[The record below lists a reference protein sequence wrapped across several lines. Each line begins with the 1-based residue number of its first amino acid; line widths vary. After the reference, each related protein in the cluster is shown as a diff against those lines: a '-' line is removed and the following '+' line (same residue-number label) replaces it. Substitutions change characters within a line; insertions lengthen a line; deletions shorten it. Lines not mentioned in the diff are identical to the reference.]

1 MSNKSIAEADFLRLE
16 QKIIKLLELVEKLKQ
31 ENQKLV
37 EAISRME
44 AEKTAAVERINL
56 MLDKIDELL

>member
-1 MSNKSIAEADFLRLE
+1 MINKQIAEAEFLILE
-16 QKIIKLLELVEKLKQ
+16 QKIIKLLDLIEKLKQ

-37 EAISRME
+37 ETVSKLE
-44 AEKTAAVERINL
+44 AEKQAAVERINI

>member
-1 MSNKSIAEADFLRLE
+1 MSNKSIAESEFLRLE

-31 ENQKLV
+31 ENQKVV
-37 EAISRME
+37 ERVSKLE
-44 AEKTAAVERINL
+44 AEKTAAVERINI

>member
-1 MSNKSIAEADFLRLE
+1 MINKVAEDDFIRLE

-37 EAISRME
+37 ETVSRME
-44 AEKTAAVERINL
+44 VEKTAAVERINL